1 MGSFMW
7 QGFWMCPL
15 LSPQGPTQMGL
26 QATVTLNQEMLDR
39 SNIPVDEDTNQE
51 AVEAK
56 IPDINAPRCTVA

>member
-1 MGSFMW
+1 
-7 QGFWMCPL
+7 MCPL

-39 SNIPVDEDTNQE
+39 SNIPVDEDSNQE

-56 IPDINAPRCTVA
+56 IPDKNAPRCTVA